1 MKKTVLL
8 CVMFGWLCTAKLL
21 WRQTMSLTILMST
34 LFLAC
39 GTAEK
44 EDTADTA
51 VAEAT
56 SEPTSEPASSPTV
69 EEEET
74 GCADLPTAQECF
86 ECFANENMTGYTAYA
101 NALISN
107 CYCSTECGETCTDF
121 CLVVTGVTPFPRWTC
136 VQTVGNDRNRSVAF
150 SAAWSRSWVLE
161 LQTKPAFAN
170 SHPKH
175 LTKTA

>member
-1 MKKTVLL
+1 
-8 CVMFGWLCTAKLL
+8 
-21 WRQTMSLTILMST
+21 MSLTILMST

-74 GCADLPTAQECF
+74 GCGDLPTAQECF

-121 CLVVTGVTPFPRWTC
+121 CATGDGSVAPSAECETC
-136 VQTVGNDRNRSVAF
+136 VQGVAGDQNSECLADF
-150 SAAWSRSWVLE
+150 SAACQADPECLN
-161 LQTKPAFAN
+161 FAN
-170 SHPKH
+170 ETSVCQ
-175 LTKTA
+175 